1 MDLYLESGFIIKKV
15 AVATFMDWMATSLKK
30 GVSFSAVVAGKP
42 YEIAAI

>member
-30 GVSFSAVVAGKP
+30 GMSFSEIVVGKP
-42 YEIAAI
+42 YEISAI